1 VRRMAEDKPT
11 PPLAR
16 RVPGAT
22 RSGPGSSARPVLPDA
37 VMRRMQAAVDA
48 ARAARGDR
56 TEPPEDADPSTGPSP
71 GMHASSAEA
80 VESVRRVG
88 EGATDA
94 GAFAGTTAG
103 PDDPASPD
111 PGAPPD
117 RDASQDRPEVSSVF
131 GQPRGTLATGAG
143 TGREAGGKAA
153 AGTGREA
160 GGKAAAGTSRDAGGT
175 AAAGT
180 AAGRGPR
187 VAVAAAL
194 VVVITA
200 AASVTAVLLSR
211 GSADR
216 TDRTGQAGDQ
226 VAGQAAVSRRA
237 AAWVASQVSHDARV
251 ACDKAMCDA
260 LTAQGFPGRHLQLI
274 RPGSAD
280 PLRSDVVVVTPA
292 VRRQFGGG
300 LAAVW
305 APDALVSFGSGTA
318 AITVRVIARQGAA
331 AYQSALRADLRLRR
345 VEGAGLLA
353 TGHVTATATARKQ
366 LMSGLVDARL
376 IVVLTAL
383 ASVHPVD
390 IVAFGPPSAGASAG
404 LPLRVADLA
413 QTDRAA
419 KLTRSDYVRFL
430 LKVLHKQ
437 PAGYRPESAGPA
449 RAGDGRPVFRIE
461 FTAPSP
467 LGLLGPQRP

>member
-1 VRRMAEDKPT
+1 
-11 PPLAR
+11 
-16 RVPGAT
+16 
-22 RSGPGSSARPVLPDA
+22 
-37 VMRRMQAAVDA
+37 MQAAVDA
-48 ARAARGDR
+48 ARAARGER
-56 TEPPEDADPSTGPSP
+56 PEPPENADPSTEPSP
-71 GMHASSAEA
+71 GMHTTPAEA
-80 VESVRRVG
+80 VESSRG
-88 EGATDA
+88 ASESATDA
-94 GAFAGTTAG
+94 DAFAGTTAG

-117 RDASQDRPEVSSVF
+117 RDASQNRPAVPYGF
-131 GQPRGTLATGAG
+131 GQPRVTLATAAEH
-143 TGREAGGKAA
+143 GRAAGGKAA
-153 AGTGREA
+153 AGDGRAA
-160 GGKAAAGTSRDAGGT
+160 GGK

-194 VVVITA
+194 AVVITA
-200 AASVTAVLLSR
+200 AASVTAVLISR

-216 TDRTGQAGDQ
+216 TDGTGQPGGQ
-226 VAGQAAVSRRA
+226 VARQAAVTRRA

-251 ACDKAMCDA
+251 ACDKVMCNA
-260 LTAQGFPGRHLQLI
+260 LTGQGFPGRHLQLI

-280 PLRSDVVVVTPA
+280 VVVVTPT
-292 VRRQFGGG
+292 VRRQLGAG
-300 LAAVW
+300 LAAKW

-331 AYQSALRADLRLRR
+331 AYQSALHADLKLRQ

-353 TGHVTATATARKQ
+353 SGHVTASAKARKQ
-366 LMSGLVDARL
+366 LVSGLVDARL

-383 ASVHPVD
+383 SAVHPID

-413 QTDRAA
+413 QTDQAA
-419 KLTRSDYVRFL
+419 KLTRPDYLRFL
-430 LKVLHKQ
+430 LNVLHAQ
-437 PAGYRPESAGPA
+437 PAGYRPWSAGPA
-449 RAGDGRPVFRIE
+449 RAAGGQPVFRIE
-461 FTAPSP
+461 FAAPSP